1 MPSSRHAPHST
12 HLIFTREENAE
23 RLSLA
28 LEAARLGMWDW
39 DMQTGRVH
47 VSQDWSG
54 VLGYTPGD
62 LADSDAAW
70 HGFIHP
76 EDLPRVLEEVEAHLR
91 GESPCYEAE
100 YRLLEKS
107 GEWRWIQDRGRITA
121 RDAAGR
127 PLRMTG
133 VHQDVTERKAAE
145 ERILFL
151 AQHDALT
158 GLPNRILLYDRLQQ
172 ALARARRR
180 RGTFAVLFI
189 DLDGFKAINDQHG
202 HAMGDL
208 FLQHV
213 AQRLTGVLR
222 AADTVS
228 RLGGDEFIVLVDEL
242 SKPEDAALVAQKLI
256 RELSCPCILEGKA
269 LNSTPSIGISCFPD
283 DGVDP
288 ETLIQRAD
296 QAMYRAK
303 AAGPGRFEVYAG
315 PVQESRARSC

>member
-1 MPSSRHAPHST
+1 M
-12 HLIFTREENAE
+12 REENAE

-54 VLGYTPGD
+54 ILGYTPGD
-62 LADSDAAW
+62 LEESAATW

-91 GESPCYEAE
+91 GECPCYEAE
-100 YRLLEKS
+100 YRLLEKT
-107 GEWRWIQDRGRITA
+107 GGWRWIQDRGRITA

-133 VHQDVTERKAAE
+133 VHQDVTERKLAE
-145 ERILFL
+145 ERIHFL

-180 RGTFAVLFI
+180 RGSFAVLFI
-189 DLDGFKAINDQHG
+189 DLDGFKGINDHYG
-202 HAMGDL
+202 HAIGDA
-208 FLQHV
+208 FLQQV
-213 AQRLTGVLR
+213 AQRLTGTLR

-228 RLGGDEFIVLVDEL
+228 RLGGDEFIVLLDEL
-242 SKPEDAALVAQKLI
+242 SQPEDATAVACKLI
-256 RELSCPCILEGKA
+256 RALSSPCLIEGQS
-269 LNSTPSIGISCFPD
+269 LSGTPSIGISCFPH

-288 ETLIQRAD
+288 ETLIQCAD

-303 AAGPGRFEVYAG
+303 AAGPGRFHVFANSHPDNIASAG
-315 PVQESRARSC
+315 

>member
-1 MPSSRHAPHST
+1 MSSSRPTPGSPD
-12 HLIFTREENAE
+12 LISTREENAE

-39 DMQTGRVH
+39 DIESGKVF

-54 VLGYTPGD
+54 ILGYGPDESVLHDQT
-62 LADSDAAW
+62 W

-91 GESPCYEAE
+91 GDSPCYEAE

-121 RDAAGR
+121 RDAAGL

-158 GLPNRILLYDRLQQ
+158 GLPNRVLLYDRLQQ
-172 ALARARRR
+172 ALARAVRR

-189 DLDGFKAINDQHG
+189 DLDGFKTINDQHG
-202 HAMGDL
+202 HAVGDL
-208 FLQHV
+208 FLQQV
-213 AQRLTGVLR
+213 ALRLTGALR

-228 RLGGDEFIVLVDEL
+228 RLGGDEFIVLLDEL
-242 SKPEDAALVAQKLI
+242 TRPEDAALVAQKLI

-269 LNSTPSIGISCFPD
+269 LGSTPSIGISCFPD
-283 DGVDP
+283 DGADP
-288 ETLIQRAD
+288 EALIQCAD

-303 AAGPGRFEVYAG
+303 AAGPGRFEAYAG
-315 PVQESRARSC
+315 TVQDSRARSC

>member
-1 MPSSRHAPHST
+1 MPSSSPISSS
-12 HLIFTREENAE
+12 LDFQVSTREENAE

-54 VLGYTPGD
+54 ILGYTPGD
-62 LADSDAAW
+62 LEDSAAAW

-76 EDLPRVLEEVEAHLR
+76 EDLPRVLEEVEAHLCGDR
-91 GESPCYEAE
+91 PYYEAE

-121 RDAAGR
+121 RDAGGR

-145 ERILFL
+145 ERIRFL

-158 GLPNRILLYDRLQQ
+158 GLPNRALLYDRLQHS
-172 ALARARRR
+172 LARARRNQ
-180 RGTFAVLFI
+180 TLLAVLFI
-189 DLDGFKAINDQHG
+189 DLDGFKRVNDAYGHG
-202 HAMGDL
+202 VGDRL
-208 FLQHV
+208 LQQV
-213 AQRLTGVLR
+213 AQRLTGALR

-228 RLGGDEFIVLVDEL
+228 RLGGDEFIVLLDEIRQPVNA
-242 SKPEDAALVAQKLI
+242 SGVAQKLI
-256 RELSCPCILEGKA
+256 GMLSQPYVLEDQS
-269 LNSTPSIGISCFPD
+269 LRCTPSIGISCFPGHGD
-283 DGVDP
+283 DP
-288 ETLIQRAD
+288 ESLIQHAD
-296 QAMYRAK
+296 QAMYAAK
-303 AAGPGRFEVYAG
+303 QAGRQTFRFA
-315 PVQESRARSC
+315 